1 MAPGLSYMD
10 RSDYDV
16 RNPFVGAEG
25 YQCFGCD
32 PNNGVGLRLTFH
44 RRDDVV
50 TTTWHPRGDL
60 EGYPGVVHGG
70 IQATL
75 ADEVGSWYI
84 YAVIGTAGVTK
95 DLRIT
100 YENTARVDEGP
111 FRIVAKSTERSAKQA
126 VVDVELFNDAGVRV
140 ALASVTYALFSEA
153 VARKRLLFPG
163 ADAFLPDAP

>member
-1 MAPGLSYMD
+1 MAHRLSDMD
-10 RSDYDV
+10 RTDYDV
-16 RNPFVGAEG
+16 RNPFVGADG

-32 PNNGVGLRLTFH
+32 PHNGIGLRLTFH
-44 RRDDVV
+44 RSGDVV

-84 YAVIGTAGVTK
+84 YAVIGTAGVTR

-100 YENTARVDEGP
+100 YENTARVDDGP
-111 FRIVAKSTERSAKQA
+111 FRIVAKSTERSAKEA
-126 VVDVELFNDAGVRV
+126 LVEVELFNAAGVRV
-140 ALASVTYALFSEA
+140 AVAMVTYALFSEA